1 MHGCSAYTVRT
12 PHPNDRASRKAEY
25 DTLRVWPIAWIV
37 NYMKKVGFVSLGC
50 PKNLVDSEV
59 MMGQLAEAGYQ
70 ITNNANEADTV
81 VVNTCGFIES
91 AKQESVDAILEAT
104 RWKSDGKASRVIVAG
119 CLVERYRDDLMK
131 ELPEVDAF
139 IGTSQVMDILKAA
152 DDKFDA
158 KKLTITPIGNKSA
171 TYLYDEYTPRMR
183 ATESH
188 TAFVK
193 IAEGCDRPC
202 AFCSIPAM
210 RGSFRSRRF
219 GSIIEEARQLAK
231 QGVKEI
237 VLIAQD
243 SSRYGEDL
251 GEVDALA
258 ALIRALGEID
268 GIEWIRPMYAFP
280 THISDAF
287 LSAIAETPKAVKY
300 LDMPLQHASR
310 NVLKLMKRGGT
321 RESLERLIARVRA
334 AVPGIA
340 IRTTFI
346 TGFPGET
353 DEDFEELIKFVRNC
367 RFDNL
372 GVFTYSDE
380 EGTAAYDLPNKVD
393 PRIAKQR
400 RNRLMKEQAKISKQI
415 NSSRIGQTFKLMFEG
430 LSQESDLLFQG
441 RLQGQ
446 TQEIDGYILINDMP
460 PDLDPKIGEIYDVR
474 INEAHEYDLVGEI
487 LSPAFVGK

>member
-1 MHGCSAYTVRT
+1 
-12 PHPNDRASRKAEY
+12 
-25 DTLRVWPIAWIV
+25 
-37 NYMKKVGFVSLGC
+37 MKKVGFVSLGC

-59 MMGQLAEAGYQ
+59 MMGQLIEAGYE
-70 ITNNANEADTV
+70 ITNNAEEAETV

-91 AKQESVDAILEAT
+91 AKQESVDAILDAT
-104 RWKSDGKASRVIVAG
+104 RLKGEGKAQRVVVAG

-139 IGTSQVMDILKAA
+139 IGTNEVSRILEAA
-152 DDKFDA
+152 DENTKFRE
-158 KKLTITPIGNKSA
+158 LPLLPIGNKTA
-171 TYLYDEYTPRMR
+171 TYLYDFDTPRYR
-183 ATESH
+183 ATASH
-188 TAFVK
+188 TAFIK

-202 AFCSIPAM
+202 AFCSIPGM

-219 GSIIEEARQLAK
+219 GSIIEEARNLAK
-231 QGVKEI
+231 QGVKEV

-258 ALIRALGEID
+258 ALIRALGEIEEL
-268 GIEWIRPMYAFP
+268 EWIRVMYAYP

-287 LSAIAETPKAVKY
+287 LAAIAETPKAVKY

-310 NVLKLMKRGGT
+310 NVLKLMKRGGNP
-321 RESLERLIARVRA
+321 ESLERLIGRVREK
-334 AVPGIA
+334 VPGIT

-353 DEDFEELIKFVRNC
+353 EADFEELMKFVRNC
-367 RFDNL
+367 RFDNV

-380 EGTAAYDLPNKVD
+380 EGTAAFDLSNKVE
-393 PRIAKQR
+393 PKLAKQR
-400 RNRLMKEQAKISKQI
+400 RSRLMKEQAKISKQL
-415 NSSRIGQTFKLMFEG
+415 NKAKLGSTCKVMFEG

-441 RLQGQ
+441 RLEGQ
-446 TQEIDGYILINDMP
+446 SQEIDGYILINDMP
-460 PDLDPKIGEIYDVR
+460 EDFDPKIGEIYDVR
-474 INEAHEYDLVGEI
+474 ITEAHEYDLVGEI
-487 LSPAFVGK
+487 VKMAAA

>member
-1 MHGCSAYTVRT
+1 
-12 PHPNDRASRKAEY
+12 
-25 DTLRVWPIAWIV
+25 
-37 NYMKKVGFVSLGC
+37 MKKVGFVSLGC

-59 MMGQLAEAGYQ
+59 MMGQLAEAGYE
-70 ITNNANEADTV
+70 ITNNADDAETV

-91 AKQESVDAILEAT
+91 AKQESIDAILEAT
-104 RWKSDGKASRVIVAG
+104 SLKASGKAKRVIVAG

-131 ELPEVDAF
+131 VLPEVDAF
-139 IGTSQVMDILKAA
+139 IGTSQVNDILKAA
-152 DDKFDA
+152 DDEFDA
-158 KKLTITPIGNKSA
+158 KELTITPIGNKTS

-183 ATESH
+183 ATQSH
-188 TAFVK
+188 TAFIK

-202 AFCSIPAM
+202 AFCSIPSM

-219 GSIIEEARQLAK
+219 GSIIEEARNLAK
-231 QGVKEI
+231 QGVKEV

-258 ALIRALGEID
+258 ALIRALGEIEEL
-268 GIEWIRPMYAFP
+268 EWVRVMYAYP

-287 LSAIAETPKAVKY
+287 LDAIAETPKAVKY
-300 LDMPLQHASR
+300 LDMPLQHGSR

-321 RESLERLIARVRA
+321 RESLEKLIARVRDR
-334 AVPGIA
+334 VPGIA

-353 DEDFEELIKFVRNC
+353 DEDFDELIRFVQNC
-367 RFDNL
+367 RFDNV

-380 EGTAAYDLPNKVD
+380 EGTPAFDLPNKVD
-393 PRIAKQR
+393 PKVAAKR
-400 RNRLMKEQAKISKQI
+400 RTRLMKEQAKISKSL
-415 NSSRIGQTFKLMFEG
+415 NRSKVGSTRRVLFEG

-441 RLQGQ
+441 RLEGQ
-446 TQEIDGYILINDMP
+446 AEEVDGYILINDMP
-460 PDLDPKIGEIYDVR
+460 EGFEPKVGEIYNVK
-474 INEAHEYDLVGEI
+474 ITEALDYDLVGEI
-487 LSPAFVGK
+487 V

>member
-1 MHGCSAYTVRT
+1 
-12 PHPNDRASRKAEY
+12 
-25 DTLRVWPIAWIV
+25 
-37 NYMKKVGFVSLGC
+37 MKKVGFVSLGC

-59 MMGQLAEAGYQ
+59 MMGQLAEAGYE
-70 ITNNANEADTV
+70 ITNDADAADTV

-91 AKQESVDAILEAT
+91 AKQESIDAILEAT
-104 RWKSDGKASRVIVAG
+104 NLKSAGKAKRVVVAG
-119 CLVERYRDDLMK
+119 CLVERYRDELMK

-139 IGTSQVMDILKAA
+139 IGTNEVTRILEAA
-152 DDKFDA
+152 DETSNFRE
-158 KKLTITPIGNKSA
+158 LPLLPIGNKTA
-171 TYLYDEYTPRMR
+171 TYLYDFDTPRFR

-188 TAFVK
+188 TAFIK

-202 AFCSIPAM
+202 AFCSIPGM

-219 GSIIEEARQLAK
+219 GSIIEEARTLAA
-231 QGVKEI
+231 QGVKEV

-251 GEVDALA
+251 GEVDLLA

-268 GIEWIRPMYAFP
+268 GLEWVRVMYAYP

-287 LSAIAETPKAVKY
+287 LAAIAETPKAVKY

-321 RESLERLIARVRA
+321 RESLERLIARVRER
-334 AVPGIA
+334 VPGIT

-353 DEDFEELIKFVRNC
+353 DEDFEELMEFVRNC
-367 RFDNL
+367 RFDNV

-380 EGTAAYDLPNKVD
+380 EGTPAYDLPNKVD
-393 PRIAKQR
+393 PKLAKQR
-400 RNRLMKEQAKISKQI
+400 RNRLMKEQAKISKQL
-415 NSSRIGQTFKLMFEG
+415 NRAKIGRTFPVIFEG
-430 LSQESDLLFQG
+430 F
-441 RLQGQ
+441 RR
-446 TQEIDGYILINDMP
+446 N
-460 PDLDPKIGEIYDVR
+460 R
-474 INEAHEYDLVGEI
+474 ICCFRGGCRARHRR
-487 LSPAFVGK
+487 STATF